1 MSSQRLWDLDTFYI
15 VRGLSPHTAAS
26 DKIHYS
32 TPRTRHQKIESY
44 IHPHPS
50 PPGCILPL
58 SHASVLHHAVAACA
72 SLAAFQTAFLLPL
85 TPSLS
90 LSSTGTVIS
99 HEIQASV
106 TDWPHLRPA
115 RPEGGMSC
123 RPSTRLDSSMTPII
137 IEEVSA
143 DSSCWAYLKRRLV
156 LKTDIDG
163 EKVDET
169 YDILGD
175 VDLAAVLLRAVAV
188 TAVDLGSH
196 NRSVNS
202 IGIYINEQSH
212 G

>member
-1 MSSQRLWDLDTFYI
+1 MGPRHVSYREDFLLILQLPIKYTT
-15 VRGLSPHTAAS
+15 VHHEQNTK
-26 DKIHYS
+26 KI
-32 TPRTRHQKIESY
+32 KSY
-44 IHPHPS
+44 IDPHPS

-123 RPSTRLDSSMTPII
+123 RPSTRLDSSMTPMIM
-137 IEEVSA
+137 EEVSA
-143 DSSCWAYLKRRLV
+143 DSSCCAYLEKRRG
-156 LKTDIDG
+156 LKKDAEREDRR
-163 EKVDET
+163 
-169 YDILGD
+169 D
-175 VDLAAVLLRAVAV
+175 VRYPRRRRSGGGAASSCCR
-188 TAVDLGSH
+188 DCS
-196 NRSVNS
+196 RS
-202 IGIYINEQSH
+202 GIA
-212 G
+212 